1 MDQYPTIRLVV
12 ARGDIIAVVIALLP
26 LAGAVAV
33 AALFKVHWLVLVAG
47 AVASL
52 VSYFLMRSFVEIVRI
67 IADMLLPK

>member
-1 MDQYPTIRLVV
+1 MDPYPAIRLIV
-12 ARGDIIAVVIALLP
+12 ARGDLIAIVIALLP

-33 AALFKVHWLVLVAG
+33 TALFEIHWLVLVAG

-52 VSYFLMRSFVEIVRI
+52 VSYFLMKSFVELVRV